1 MERKQDT
8 PTRISRRAYEEKHK
22 EERKLL
28 NKVWGT
34 SIPRKDAEKIDEIKN
49 KIQGAFSNRHCQL
62 GINPGQQTRQ
72 HQQGKCHI
80 QPAENLLGPAHGNV
94 KQSRFF
100 HDNIFFSRYS
110 SFMASMGVRVSGVIR
125 SSASHTS

>member
-34 SIPRKDAEKIDEIKN
+34 SIPRKDAEKIDE
-49 KIQGAFSNRHCQL
+49 L
-62 GINPGQQTRQ
+62 PTMYV
-72 HQQGKCHI
+72 
-80 QPAENLLGPAHGNV
+80 AEELPSAANDGDWCLLLG
-94 KQSRFF
+94 
-100 HDNIFFSRYS
+100 
-110 SFMASMGVRVSGVIR
+110 
-125 SSASHTS
+125 